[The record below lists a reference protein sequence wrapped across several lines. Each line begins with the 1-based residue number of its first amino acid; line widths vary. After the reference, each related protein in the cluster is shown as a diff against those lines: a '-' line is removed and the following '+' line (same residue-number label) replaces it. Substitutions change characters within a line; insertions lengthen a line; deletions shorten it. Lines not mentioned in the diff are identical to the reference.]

1 MEDPI
6 ATRAFLLNHWNDYP
20 KLQMQDIFKALY
32 QSTFGCGHLIAD
44 SSAVAEYIRKEAATC
59 VDLGEPFVEPLDG
72 DYCRVH
78 LACLRH
84 GVTVEALARFFTLS
98 AEMSKGKKEYL
109 EQKLAVLLEMTAKG
123 ELPFDTKQT
132 EREIAAWREASF
144 PPLHHSEAFR
154 KAYSPAYRVVLKR
167 FGTQLMAVTS
177 MIRSAPDASKD

>member
-1 MEDPI
+1 MENSI
-6 ATRAFLLNHWNDYP
+6 ATRAFLLEHWHSYP
-20 KLQMQDIFKALY
+20 KLQIQDLFKALY

-78 LACLRH
+78 LVSLKH
-84 GVTVEALARFFTLS
+84 GVS
-98 AEMSKGKKEYL
+98 AEM
-109 EQKLAVLLEMTAKG
+109 LANFFVLSADESSGNVEELGQMLTALLKMVESE
-123 ELPFDTKQT
+123 ELPFDREQVK
-132 EREIAAWREASF
+132 REIAMWQKAGF

-167 FGTQLMAVTS
+167 YGAQLMAVDRKYFQ
-177 MIRSAPDASKD
+177 IYF